1 VASGDL
7 VLAQINTLIVST
19 DTEECSIIASVEGTL
34 VTRPTLEV
42 ITTQDS
48 ARTSISEAPV
58 VISVMKEILV

>member
-1 VASGDL
+1 MASGDL

-48 ARTSISEAPV
+48 ARTSISEALV